1 MNTNLREDKEGFG
14 GQNGLSQDI
23 LIVDDEIANLKLLTE
38 LLTRQGYQ
46 VRPTES
52 PQLAIDSALRQS
64 PSLILLDVKMPVMD
78 GFEVCRRLKQDARTR
93 DIPVIFISA
102 LQSTDDKVRGFEAG
116 GVDFITKPIQE
127 EEVLARVRT
136 QMELGHMRT
145 NLERL
150 VLKRSK
156 ELAQSEAKYR
166 GLVDNAVVGVF
177 ASTAD
182 GRYTFINEAM
192 ALMFDFDSPE
202 QMIAEGALSRWK
214 DLSDRD
220 RLMTELDKQGS
231 VTNFE
236 TESITHQGRQIHVIC
251 SAKRIGGDIVGMVMD
266 ITKRKQGEIELV
278 EAYKE
283 ITQLQSQLEAESA
296 YLQDEIKLEHNFENI
311 IGHSEALKYV
321 LHRVE
326 MVAPQNSA
334 VIISGE
340 TGTGKELFARAIHK
354 LSSRSGRPL
363 VKVNC
368 SALPDDL
375 IESELFGR
383 EKGAFT
389 GATTTQIGRFELAN
403 NSTIFLD
410 EIGEV
415 PLTLQAKLLRILESG
430 EFERLGNPRTL
441 YTDARIIAATN
452 RDLEEEVRQK
462 RFREDLWYRLKVFPV
477 TVPPLRDRIDD
488 VPLLVDHFVQVFA
501 RKMGKKYED
510 LKISTSAM
518 QAMQSYPWPGN
529 VRELE
534 HVVESTIIVA
544 AGNRLDF
551 NLPTVP
557 DSSIADLKSFE
568 EMERDYLLKVLDTTE
583 WRVEGDNSA
592 STILRMPPST
602 LRSRMKKLGI
612 KRP

>member
-1 MNTNLREDKEGFG
+1 
-14 GQNGLSQDI
+14 
-23 LIVDDEIANLKLLTE
+23 
-38 LLTRQGYQ
+38 
-46 VRPTES
+46 
-52 PQLAIDSALRQS
+52 
-64 PSLILLDVKMPVMD
+64 MD

-534 HVVESTIIVA
+534 HVVESTIIAA

-583 WRVEGDNSA
+583 WKVEGDNSA

>member
-236 TESITHQGRQIHVIC
+236 TESITDQGRQIHVIC

-534 HVVESTIIVA
+534 HVVESTIIAA

-583 WRVEGDNSA
+583 WKVEGDNSA

>member
-1 MNTNLREDKEGFG
+1 MN
-14 GQNGLSQDI
+14 
-23 LIVDDEIANLKLLTE
+23 
-38 LLTRQGYQ
+38 
-46 VRPTES
+46 
-52 PQLAIDSALRQS
+52 
-64 PSLILLDVKMPVMD
+64 
-78 GFEVCRRLKQDARTR
+78 
-93 DIPVIFISA
+93 
-102 LQSTDDKVRGFEAG
+102 
-116 GVDFITKPIQE
+116 
-127 EEVLARVRT
+127 
-136 QMELGHMRT
+136 
-145 NLERL
+145 
-150 VLKRSK
+150 
-156 ELAQSEAKYR
+156 
-166 GLVDNAVVGVF
+166 
-177 ASTAD
+177 
-182 GRYTFINEAM
+182 
-192 ALMFDFDSPE
+192 
-202 QMIAEGALSRWK
+202 
-214 DLSDRD
+214 
-220 RLMTELDKQGS
+220 ELDKQGS

-534 HVVESTIIVA
+534 HVVESTIIAA

-583 WRVEGDNSA
+583 WKVEGDNSA

>member
-534 HVVESTIIVA
+534 HVVESTIIAA

-583 WRVEGDNSA
+583 WKVEGDNSA